1 MKKNHTSTAWLTWG
15 IMLVGA
21 NLRLPIT
28 MIPPLLPTIKQTLGL
43 PASMA
48 GMLTTIPLLMFALAS
63 PLIAKMGNR
72 RGNEWSL
79 LVALVILLAGSLLRI
94 IPSLT
99 ALIAGTLLI
108 GFGISGG
115 NVLLPAIIKDQFPHA
130 IGAKTSL
137 YTGTMGLIASLG
149 TGLAGLLNQ
158 QFNMQITL
166 AAFSLVGVFGL
177 LVWALAFRTLP
188 KKAARQDVQRKNIAV
203 SRSML
208 AWWIAL
214 FFGLQSFLYYSLLT
228 WLPSLWQAAGFSQI
242 AAGNLATIFQLSGMP
257 ATLSIPFIAEKRHG
271 LLYSVWGIMLGFVLG
286 ALGIL
291 IPGANFGLNVVYA
304 LLMGVASGAAFAICI
319 VFFQK
324 KTADAYETASL
335 SGFAQSV
342 GYLFAA
348 VGPVLYGFI
357 QTATG
362 SWDLLLWLTVGLTL
376 LMFVAGLIINANH
389 RIFPSKVNR

>member
-1 MKKNHTSTAWLTWG
+1 MEKNHSTTLLTWG
-15 IMLVGA
+15 ILLVGA

-28 MIPPLLPTIKQTLGL
+28 MIPPLLPTIERTLGL

-79 LVALVILLAGSLLRI
+79 LIALIILLLGSLLRI
-94 IPSLT
+94 IPSLIT
-99 ALIAGTLLI
+99 LVIGTLLI

-115 NVLLPAIIKDQFPHA
+115 NVLLPAIIKDQFPQS

-137 YTGTMGLIASLG
+137 YTVTMGLVASLG

-158 QFNMQITL
+158 QFHMKFTM
-166 AAFSLVGVFGL
+166 AAFSLVGVAGL
-177 LVWALAFRTLP
+177 VVWALAFRRLAP
-188 KKAARQDVQRKNIAV
+188 VKNQAATGRRNVRV
-203 SRSML
+203 SRSLL

-228 WLPSLWQAAGFSQI
+228 WLPSLWHAAGFSQL

-257 ATLSIPFIAEKRHG
+257 ATLSIPFIAERRHG
-271 LLYSVWGIMLGFVLG
+271 MAYSVWGIMLGFVLG
-286 ALGIL
+286 ALGVL
-291 IPGANFGLNVVYA
+291 IPGANFGLNVVFS

-335 SGFAQSV
+335 SGFAQSL

-357 QTATG
+357 QTTTG
-362 SWDLLLWLTVGLTL
+362 SWNLLLWITVGLTL
-376 LMFVAGLIINANH
+376 FMFGAGLIINAKHSIFAPSDH
-389 RIFPSKVNR
+389 R

>member
-115 NVLLPAIIKDQFPHA
+115 NVLLPAIIKDQFPHS

-137 YTGTMGLIASLG
+137 YTVTMGLIASLG

-158 QFNMQITL
+158 QFNM
-166 AAFSLVGVFGL
+166 
-177 LVWALAFRTLP
+177 
-188 KKAARQDVQRKNIAV
+188 
-203 SRSML
+203 
-208 AWWIAL
+208 
-214 FFGLQSFLYYSLLT
+214 
-228 WLPSLWQAAGFSQI
+228 
-242 AAGNLATIFQLSGMP
+242 
-257 ATLSIPFIAEKRHG
+257 
-271 LLYSVWGIMLGFVLG
+271 
-286 ALGIL
+286 
-291 IPGANFGLNVVYA
+291 
-304 LLMGVASGAAFAICI
+304 
-319 VFFQK
+319 
-324 KTADAYETASL
+324 
-335 SGFAQSV
+335 
-342 GYLFAA
+342 
-348 VGPVLYGFI
+348 
-357 QTATG
+357 
-362 SWDLLLWLTVGLTL
+362 
-376 LMFVAGLIINANH
+376 
-389 RIFPSKVNR
+389 